1 MTRSAVPAGA
11 GAPAPDPPGGDGPR
25 DGRTRGSGPVP
36 AGGVVR
42 PPWTFLTNHG
52 HVLLAVAQS
61 QDARVSEIAARV
73 GITTRATLAILKDL
87 ESAGYLRRHR
97 VGRRSHYSVDGH
109 RPFRHPAIAAHE
121 IGELL
126 DVLAPAPAGAEGAS

>member
-1 MTRSAVPAGA
+1 MIGPAVTPGAEPTGTPAPAG
-11 GAPAPDPPGGDGPR
+11 
-25 DGRTRGSGPVP
+25 SVS
-36 AGGVVR
+36 R

-61 QDARVSEIAARV
+61 QDARVSDIAAQV
-73 GITTRATLAILKDL
+73 GITARATLAILKDL
-87 ESAGYLRRHR
+87 ESAGYLHRHR
-97 VGRRSHYSVDGH
+97 HGRRSHYTVDGH

-126 DVLAPAPAGAEGAS
+126 AVLVPARGEDAAEGRAS